1 MKIPITLVI
10 LDPTGTN
17 HVLFEQNVVH
27 VMKTFLF
34 NFDIQTIYT
43 KNIYQ
48 TLNRN
53 NIKTDVI
60 VLHSDRQYS
69 YQLVNILW
77 NAHLKYPG
85 CVLGFCGYIM
95 CNSIFDQLSIVYSN
109 DKSAKPAI
117 VSCLSAKYGI
127 FIPKDVFS
135 RLTTDYR
142 ENMTFSCEIQLALQ
156 LRAHAIDSIV
166 ISHTFSAF
174 SCIIYGTI
182 PIRDI
187 KYNIRH
193 PLFFL
198 PRNTSTPLN
207 SSGYK
212 MTCNIVVLIIA
223 LFVAYIFKQ

>member
-10 LDPTGTN
+10 VDPTGKN
-17 HVLFEQNVVH
+17 HVLFDESVVH

-43 KNIYQ
+43 KNIYE
-48 TLNRN
+48 TLNS

-77 NAHLKYPG
+77 DARLKYPG

-95 CNSIFDQLSIVYSN
+95 CKSIFDQLSIVYSN
-109 DKSAKPAI
+109 DKSAKPAV

-127 FIPKDVFS
+127 FIPQDVFS
-135 RLTTDYR
+135 RITKDYG
-142 ENMTFSCEIQLALQ
+142 ENMTFPCEIQLALQ
-156 LRAHAIDSIV
+156 LRAHAIDCIV
-166 ISHTFSAF
+166 IPHTFSAF

-182 PIRDI
+182 PIRDV

-212 MTCNIVVLIIA
+212 MTLNVVVLIIA
-223 LFVAYIFKQ
+223 LFVAYSLKQ